1 MSRDERVALL
11 DNDSE
16 DEGIDDFFLHGPK
29 MSTSGLREQLDDVAD
44 IARDN
49 VKKMAERGERL
60 DNLEE
65 RSVRMDEASANFR
78 AGAYVIKRKAWW
90 QNAKYK
96 AVGVSAL
103 VIVLFLII
111 IIIISRNEH

>member
-1 MSRDERVALL
+1 MSRDERAALL

-16 DEGIDDFFLHGPK
+16 DEGDDFFLHGPK
-29 MSTSGLREQLDDVAD
+29 VSTSGLREQLDDVAD

-78 AGAYVIKRKAWW
+78 AGAYVIKRKACW

-111 IIIISRNEH
+111 IIIISKNEH